1 MTKVSTPK
9 DPVAQF
15 NRTVKAAK
23 DDSYIEPREADGIAQ
38 AAERA
43 VAHATQQGDPATRGK
58 VLNQLAG
65 LAKLS
70 PLYADPAAA
79 DQLKAAHD
87 RLKGGE
93 LVSDAAQR
101 LFGPRPA
108 DGRRTYVMSTIGFT
122 SQSKE
127 VIAEMLKAGTNIVRL
142 NMAHRPTENPAKDH
156 MPGYIDNGRAAS
168 QETGRPMRFIADLGG
183 PKIRLAD
190 WDREKI
196 GAQKLVEGQ
205 PVELAMNG
213 EQVDANHLPIDD
225 QVLVDSVKVG
235 DRLLMVDGKL
245 ELQVTGKDKDKIQTT
260 VVRGGEIAPGKGIAL
275 PDSKWL
281 GATITDKDKEDIKF
295 CVRNKIEILGISFC
309 SSAAD
314 VQQVRQLARQAA
326 VEAGFDLGTWVEPS
340 IVAKIE
346 TRAGLQNLVEIAE
359 AADGMMVA
367 RGDLSSEIGWQN
379 VPAAQA
385 EINRVGNVLGK
396 PVIVATG
403 VLPSMEKGSIPTQAE
418 ADAVF
423 HMVQQGTE
431 VLMTAKET
439 TRGDDPAEVVRAAVK
454 ALQAAEAATQKGPMA
469 LRLSNTTAKGA
480 FGGRID
486 DVGDRLAQPGR
497 TFRGK
502 IASAFPFHAKNGD
515 AYVAVRRDGQEHVLK
530 VTGLDVGRRLSDDSW
545 VDLLDATFKTFE
557 QPKSVTTTIASGEK
571 PGDAGNWEDAPE
583 QKTFDVVGTVHVHS
597 WTT

>member
-1 MTKVSTPK
+1 MTKVGTPK

-23 DDSYIEPREADGIAQ
+23 DDSYIEPLEADGIAQ

-43 VAHATQQGDPATRGK
+43 VEHATQQGDPAARGK
-58 VLNQLAG
+58 VLTQLQA
-65 LAKLS
+65 LSKLS
-70 PLYADPAAA
+70 PLYADPVAA
-79 DQLKAAHD
+79 DHLKAAHA
-87 RLKGGE
+87 RLQGGE
-93 LVSDAAQR
+93 VVSDAAQR

-122 SQSKE
+122 SQHKD
-127 VIAEMLKAGTNIVRL
+127 VIGEMLKAGTNIIRL

-156 MPGYIDNGRAAS
+156 MPGYIDNARAAS
-168 QETGRPMRFIADLGG
+168 SETGRPMRFIADLGG

-196 GAQKLVEGQ
+196 GAQKLVDDA
-205 PVELAMNG
+205 PVELAMHG
-213 EQVDANHLPIDD
+213 KQVDANHLPIDD
-225 QVLVDSVKVG
+225 QILVDSVKVG
-235 DRLLMVDGKL
+235 DRLLLVDGKI
-245 ELQVTGKDKDKIQTT
+245 ELKVTGKDKDKIQAT

-295 CVRNKIEILGISFC
+295 CVKSGVEILGISFC

-314 VQQVRQLARQAA
+314 VQQVRQLAREAA

-346 TRAGLQNLVEIAE
+346 TRAGMANLEEIAA

-367 RGDLSSEIGWQN
+367 RGDLSSEIGWEN

-385 EINRVGNVLGK
+385 EINRVGNILGK

-403 VLPSMEKGSIPTQAE
+403 VLPSMEKGSQPTQAE
-418 ADAVF
+418 ADAVWN
-423 HMVQQGTE
+423 MVQQGTE

-439 TRGDDPAEVVRAAVK
+439 TRGDDPAAVVKAAVQ
-454 ALQAAEAATQKGPMA
+454 ALKAAEAGVGKGPMA
-469 LRLSNTTAKGA
+469 LRLKQTAAKA
-480 FGGRID
+480 FTGRID
-486 DVGDRLAQPGR
+486 DVSDRLGKPGQ

-502 IASAFPFHAKNGD
+502 LASVFPLHGADGQ
-515 AYVAVRRDGQEHVLK
+515 AWVAVRKKSGEEQVLK

-545 VDLLDATFKTFE
+545 IDLLDATFKTHA
-557 QPKSVTTTIASGEK
+557 PKTVAVEIASGEK
-571 PGDAGNWEDAPE
+571 PGDAGNWEDGAE
-583 QKTFDVVGTVHVHS
+583 KVDLNVVGSVHVHK